1 MSENKTNWALPITM
15 LIAFILMLTYVVIG
29 YFQDQIIDERV
40 LNVLIIPGL
49 IDATPRGMRTFGFLA
64 LIVFFI
70 GTWVTWPMNK
80 EASYE

>member
-1 MSENKTNWALPITM
+1 MSDKKTNWALPITM
-15 LIAFILMLTYVVIG
+15 LIAFILMLIYVVIG
-29 YFQDQIIDERV
+29 YFQDQLIDERV

-70 GTWVTWPMNK
+70 GAWVTWPMKK